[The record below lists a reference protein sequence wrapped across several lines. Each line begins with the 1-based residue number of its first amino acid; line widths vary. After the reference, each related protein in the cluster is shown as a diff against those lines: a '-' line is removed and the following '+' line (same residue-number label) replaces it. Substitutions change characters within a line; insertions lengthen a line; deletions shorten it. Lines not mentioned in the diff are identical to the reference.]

1 MKPFFAAPLSGL
13 PSDPIA
19 FGAHASR
26 LHFAMKLVFAAS
38 MREAELFRIL
48 QPQAYG
54 GFEYGF
60 DVFAELVATIGR
72 GYGSSAW
79 VYGLGAVR
87 HGRSSTF
94 LRDSLR
100 LS

>member
-26 LHFAMKLVFAAS
+26 LHFDMKLVFAAS

-60 DVFAELVATIGR
+60 EAC
-72 GYGSSAW
+72 
-79 VYGLGAVR
+79 
-87 HGRSSTF
+87 
-94 LRDSLR
+94 
-100 LS
+100 